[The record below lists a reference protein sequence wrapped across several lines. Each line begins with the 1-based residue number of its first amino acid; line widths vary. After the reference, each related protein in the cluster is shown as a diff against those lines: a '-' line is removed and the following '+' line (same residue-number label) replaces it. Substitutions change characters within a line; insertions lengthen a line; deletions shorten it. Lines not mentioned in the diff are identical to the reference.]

1 MAKRSWSVIA
11 AISSLAL
18 ALSACTGSSLP
29 SIPSGPVEGGPQPSA
44 DSSIAAELQP
54 FYTQAVE
61 WSTCAEPDILCADIE
76 VPADWSNPSG
86 ERLKLAI
93 AYRKADNETALGS
106 VIFNPGGPGSSG
118 VDWIKNSATQI
129 GTTNLRANFNLVGFD
144 PRGVGASEPKITC
157 LDAKNTDEFLYS
169 DSEFGIGTDRDIAA
183 TRASIKEFTD
193 ACLANTGP
201 NLQFVD
207 TASAAKDL
215 DVIRAVFGDKKIN
228 YLGFSYGTFLGT
240 MYAELFPKRVGS
252 MVLDGAID
260 PTVSEDAQ
268 NISQLV
274 GFDRALKN
282 YLTSCLESQ
291 DCPFSGSLQNAE
303 RQIQQLL
310 LSIEKKPLTTDS
322 ERDLTIWSAITGI
335 IMPLYGQSWWPTL
348 TEAFAEAKRGDGTIL
363 LALADTYND
372 RLEDGSYD
380 SNMLEAN
387 IAISCLDGR
396 QSADA
401 ESIAAQN
408 KLVLQTSSTFG
419 RYWQFGA
426 LTCEQWPFPVA
437 ARPSEFAAK
446 GSAPILVIGTTGD
459 PATPYEQAVALAN
472 EVLENAQLVTFNGE
486 GHTAYGLE
494 SKCINRTVD
503 NYFIKNVVPSEDP
516 DCS

>member
-1 MAKRSWSVIA
+1 VTRRSLALTA
-11 AISSLAL
+11 AISAL
-18 ALSACTGSSLP
+18 ALFLSACSTPTLP
-29 SIPSGPVEGGPQPSA
+29 PTPIQGGPQPSA
-44 DSSIAAELQP
+44 DSAIAADLQP
-54 FYTQAVE
+54 FYTQQVE
-61 WSTCAEPDILCADIE
+61 WTKCAEPEILCAKIQ
-76 VPADWSNPSG
+76 VPADWSEPG
-86 ERLKLAI
+86 GDRLKLAL
-93 AYRKADNETALGS
+93 AYRKANNASPLGS

-118 VDWIKNSATQI
+118 VDWIKKSATQI
-129 GTTNLRANFNLVGFD
+129 GTANLRANFNMVGFD
-144 PRGVGASEPKITC
+144 PRGVGSSEPKIIC

-169 DSEFGIGTDRDIAA
+169 DAEFGIGTVQDVSQ
-183 TRASIKEFTD
+183 TRASVKEFTD
-193 ACLANTGP
+193 ACLKNTGP

-207 TASAAKDL
+207 TVSAAKDL
-215 DVIRAVFGDKKIN
+215 DVIRAVFGEAKIK

-240 MYAELFPKRVGS
+240 MYAQLFPERVGA

-260 PTVSEDAQ
+260 PTVSEEEQ
-268 NISQLV
+268 NISQLM

-282 YLTSCLESQ
+282 YLGSCLENQ
-291 DCPFSGSLQNAE
+291 DCPFTGTLQSAE
-303 RQIQQLL
+303 KQVRQLL
-310 LSIEKKPLTTDS
+310 FQIEAEPLSTDS
-322 ERDLTIWSAITGI
+322 ERVLTIWSAITGI

-348 TEAFAEAKRGDGTIL
+348 TEAFADAKRGDGTIL

-372 RLEDGSYD
+372 RQDDGSYG

-401 ESIAAQN
+401 KSIAAQN
-408 KLVLQTSSTFG
+408 ASVLKTSSTLG

-437 ARPSEFAAK
+437 ERPIEF
-446 GSAPILVIGTTGD
+446 SANNSATILVIGTTGD

-472 EVLENAQLVTFNGE
+472 EVLQNAQLVTFNGE
-486 GHTAYGLE
+486 GHTAYGLD

-503 NYFIKNVVPSEDP
+503 DYLIKNVVPSEDP

>member
-1 MAKRSWSVIA
+1 MTKRGWSLIA
-11 AISSLAL
+11 AISSLVL
-18 ALSACTGSSLP
+18 VLSACTSS
-29 SIPSGPVEGGPQPSA
+29 SFPSGPIEGGPQPKA
-44 DSSIAAELQP
+44 DLAIPAELQS

-61 WSTCAEPDILCADIE
+61 WSACAEPDILCADIE
-76 VPADWSNPSG
+76 VPADWSNPGG

-93 AYRKADNETALGS
+93 AYRVADNQTPLGS

-118 VDWIKNSATQI
+118 VDWLKNSATQI
-129 GTTNLRANFNLVGFD
+129 GTSNRRANFNLVGFD

-169 DSEFGIGTDRDIAA
+169 GSEFGIGTERDIAA

-215 DVIRAVFGDKKIN
+215 DVIRAVFGDEKIN

-240 MYAELFPKRVGS
+240 MYAELFPERVGA

-260 PTVSEDAQ
+260 PTVTEAEQ

-303 RQIQQLL
+303 LQVQQLL
-310 LSIEKKPLTTDS
+310 LQIEKKSLTTDS

-372 RLEDGSYD
+372 RLEDGSYG

-401 ESIAAQN
+401 KSIAAQN

-437 ARPSEFAAK
+437 ERPIEFAAK

-459 PATPYEQAVALAN
+459 PATPYEQAVSLAN

-503 NYFIKNVVPSEDP
+503 NFFIKNVVPSEDP
-516 DCS
+516 NCS

>member
-1 MAKRSWSVIA
+1 MNNRRLRLTA
-11 AISSLAL
+11 AISAL
-18 ALSACTGSSLP
+18 VLVLSACSVPSLP
-29 SIPSGPVEGGPQPSA
+29 FSPVQPGPQPSA
-44 DSSIAAELQP
+44 DLSIAAELQD
-54 FYTQAVE
+54 FYTQQVD
-61 WSTCAEPDILCADIE
+61 WKKCAEPEILCANIQ
-76 VPADWSNPSG
+76 VPADWSNPAG
-86 ERLKLAI
+86 DRLKLAL
-93 AYRKADNETALGS
+93 AYRKADSEEPLGS

-118 VDWIKNSATQI
+118 VDWIKKSATQI
-129 GTTNLRANFNLVGFD
+129 GTADLRANFNMVGFD
-144 PRGVGASEPKITC
+144 PRGVGSSEPKIVC
-157 LDAKNTDEFLYS
+157 LDAKNTDEFLYA
-169 DSEFGIGTDRDIAA
+169 DAEFGIGSAEDVAQ
-183 TRASIKEFTD
+183 TRASVKEFTD
-193 ACLANTGP
+193 ACLKNTGP

-207 TASAAKDL
+207 TVSAAKDL
-215 DVIRAVFGDKKIN
+215 DVIRAVFGEQKIN

-240 MYAELFPKRVGS
+240 MYAQLFPERVGS

-260 PTVSEDAQ
+260 PTVSEAEQ

-282 YLTSCLESQ
+282 YLANCLESQ
-291 DCPFSGSLQNAE
+291 DCPFSGNLRNAE
-303 RQIQQLL
+303 QQVQKLL
-310 LSIEKKPLTTDS
+310 LQIEAAPLVTDS
-322 ERDLTIWSAITGI
+322 ERVLTIWSAITGI

-348 TEAFAEAKRGDGTIL
+348 SEAFGEAKLGDGTIL

-372 RLEDGSYD
+372 RLENGSYG

-401 ESIAAQN
+401 KSIASQN
-408 KLVLQTSSTFG
+408 AKVLRTSSTFG

-437 ARPSEFAAK
+437 ERPDEFRAK
-446 GSAPILVIGTTGD
+446 GSASILVIGTTGD

-486 GHTAYGLE
+486 GHTAYGLD

-503 NYFIKNVVPSEDP
+503 DYFIKNVVPSEDP

>member
-1 MAKRSWSVIA
+1 LAGKPVSLIA
-11 AISSLAL
+11 IVSSIAL
-18 ALSACTGSSLP
+18 ALSACAAP
-29 SIPSGPVEGGPQPSA
+29 SISTGPIKGGPQPSA
-44 DSSIAAELQP
+44 DPSIAAEFQA
-54 FYTQAVE
+54 FYSQQVS
-61 WSTCAEPDILCADIE
+61 WSNCAEPEILCADIE
-76 VPADWSNPSG
+76 VPANWSNPGG
-86 ERLKLAI
+86 ERLKLAL
-93 AYRKADNETALGS
+93 AYRKADNKTALGS

-118 VDWIKNSATQI
+118 VDWIKSSATQI
-129 GTTNLRANFNLVGFD
+129 GTANLRANFNMVGFD

-157 LDAKNTDEFLYS
+157 LDAKNTDEFLYA
-169 DSEFGIGTDRDIAA
+169 DSKYGIGSDRDVAE

-193 ACLANTGP
+193 ACLQKTGP

-207 TASAAKDL
+207 TVSAAKDL
-215 DVIRAVFGDKKIN
+215 DVIRAIFGEQKIK

-240 MYAELFPKRVGS
+240 MYAQLFPTRVGS

-260 PTVSEDAQ
+260 PTVSESEQ

-282 YLTSCLESQ
+282 YLVDCLETQ
-291 DCPFSGSLQNAE
+291 ECPFTGTLARAE
-303 RQIQQLL
+303 KQVQQLL
-310 LSIEKKPLTTDS
+310 LQIEKTPLQTDS
-322 ERDLTIWSAITGI
+322 NRQLTIGAAITGV
-335 IMPLYGQSWWPTL
+335 IMPLYGKSWWPTL
-348 TEAFAEAKRGDGTIL
+348 TEAFADAQRGDGTIL

-372 RLEDGSYD
+372 RLEDGNYG

-396 QSADA
+396 QPADE
-401 ESIAAQN
+401 ESIAQQN

-437 ARPSEFAAK
+437 ERPAEFSAK
-446 GSAPILVIGTTGD
+446 GAAPILVIGTTGD

-472 EVLENAQLVTFNGE
+472 EVLTNAQLITFNGE
-486 GHTAYGLE
+486 GHTAYGLD
-494 SKCINRTVD
+494 SKCINSTVD
-503 NYFIKNVVPSEDP
+503 DYFIKNVVPSEDP

>member
-1 MAKRSWSVIA
+1 MTKRRWSLIA
-11 AISSLAL
+11 AVSSLSL
-18 ALSACTGSSLP
+18 VLSACTSPSLTSAP
-29 SIPSGPVEGGPQPSA
+29 ITGGPQPSA
-44 DSSIAAELQP
+44 DSAIAAELRP

-61 WSTCAEPDILCADIE
+61 WSNCAEPDILCADIE

-86 ERLKLAI
+86 DRLKLAL
-93 AYRKADNETALGS
+93 AYRKADNENALGS

-118 VDWIKNSATQI
+118 VNWLKDSATQI
-129 GTTNLRANFNLVGFD
+129 GTTNLRTNFNLVGFD
-144 PRGVGASEPKITC
+144 PRGVGGSEPKIAC

-169 DSEFGIGTDRDIAA
+169 DSGFGIGTARDVAA
-183 TRASIKEFTD
+183 TRAAVKEFTN
-193 ACLANTGP
+193 ACLENTGP

-215 DVIRAVFGDKKIN
+215 DVIRAVFGDEKIN

-240 MYAELFPKRVGS
+240 MYAQLFPERVGS

-260 PTVSEDAQ
+260 PTVSEAEQ
-268 NISQLV
+268 NVSQLI

-282 YLTSCLESQ
+282 FLTSCLENQ

-303 RQIQQLL
+303 RQIQRLL
-310 LSIEKKPLTTDS
+310 LKIEKKPLSTDS
-322 ERDLTIWSAITGI
+322 DRELTIWAAITGI

-348 TEAFAEAKRGDGTIL
+348 SDAFADAMRGDGTVL

-372 RLEDGSYD
+372 RSDDGSYG

-401 ESIAAQN
+401 KSIAEQN
-408 KLVLQTSSTFG
+408 EIVLRTSSTFG

-437 ARPSEFAAK
+437 ERPSEFAAK
-446 GSAPILVIGTTGD
+446 NSAPILVIGTTGD

-472 EVLENAQLVTFNGE
+472 EVLENAQLVTLNGE

-516 DCS
+516 NCS

>member
-29 SIPSGPVEGGPQPSA
+29 SIPLGPVEGGPQPSA
-44 DSSIAAELQP
+44 DSAIPADLQP
-54 FYTQAVE
+54 FYTQAVQ

-86 ERLKLAI
+86 ERLKVAI

-144 PRGVGASEPKITC
+144 PRGVGDSEPKITC

-215 DVIRAVFGDKKIN
+215 DVIRAVFGDEKIN

-240 MYAELFPKRVGS
+240 MYAELFPIRVGS

-260 PTVSEDAQ
+260 PTVTEDAQ
-268 NISQLV
+268 NISQLI
-274 GFDRALKN
+274 GFDRALKT

-291 DCPFSGSLQNAE
+291 DCPFSGSLPNAE
-303 RQIQQLL
+303 KQIQQLL
-310 LSIEKKPLTTDS
+310 LQIEKKPLPTDS

-335 IMPLYGQSWWPTL
+335 IMPLYGQTWWPTL

-363 LALADTYND
+363 LALADTYNN
-372 RLEDGSYD
+372 RLEDGSYG

-387 IAISCLDGR
+387 ISISCMDGR
-396 QSADA
+396 QAADA
-401 ESIAAQN
+401 KSIAAQN

-426 LTCEQWPFPVA
+426 LTCEHWPFPVA

-472 EVLENAQLVTFNGE
+472 EVLENAQLVT
-486 GHTAYGLE
+486 
-494 SKCINRTVD
+494 
-503 NYFIKNVVPSEDP
+503 
-516 DCS
+516 

>member
-1 MAKRSWSVIA
+1 MDFKPLSLTAVIC
-11 AISSLAL
+11 SLVL
-18 ALSACTGSSLP
+18 VLSACSAP
-29 SIPSGPVEGGPQPSA
+29 SMPLGPIEGGPQPTVDPA
-44 DSSIAAELQP
+44 IAAELQP
-54 FYTQAVE
+54 FYTQAVA
-61 WSTCAEPDILCADIE
+61 WTKCAEPEILCADIE
-76 VPADWSNPSG
+76 VPADWSDPSG
-86 ERLKLAI
+86 ERLKLAV
-93 AYRKADNETALGS
+93 AYRKADNETPLGS

-118 VDWIKNSATQI
+118 VDWIKDSATQI

-169 DSEFGIGTDRDIAA
+169 GSEFGIGTERDIAA

-201 NLQFVD
+201 HLQFVD

-215 DVIRAVFGDKKIN
+215 DVIRAVFGDQKIN

-240 MYAELFPKRVGS
+240 MYAELFPQRVGA

-260 PTVSEDAQ
+260 PTVTEAEQ

-310 LSIEKKPLTTDS
+310 LAIERKPLTTDS

-335 IMPLYGQSWWPTL
+335 IMPLYGQNWWPTL
-348 TEAFAEAKRGDGTIL
+348 TEAFADAKRGDGTIL

-372 RLEDGSYD
+372 RLEDGSYG

-401 ESIAAQN
+401 KSIAAQN

-437 ARPSEFAAK
+437 GRPSEFAAK

-459 PATPYEQAVALAN
+459 PATPYEQAVSLAN

-486 GHTAYGLE
+486 GHTAYGLD
-494 SKCINRTVD
+494 SQCINRTVD

>member
-1 MAKRSWSVIA
+1 MDFKSLSLTA
-11 AISSLAL
+11 AICSLVL
-18 ALSACTGSSLP
+18 VLSACSAP
-29 SIPSGPVEGGPQPSA
+29 STPLGPIEGGPQPSA
-44 DSSIAAELQP
+44 DSAIAAELQP
-54 FYTQAVE
+54 FYTQAVA
-61 WSTCAEPDILCADIE
+61 WTKCAEPEILCADIE
-76 VPADWSNPSG
+76 VPADWSDPSG

-93 AYRKADNETALGS
+93 AFRKADNETALGS

-118 VDWIKNSATQI
+118 VDWIKDSATQI

-169 DSEFGIGTDRDIAA
+169 GSEFGIGSEKDIAA
-183 TRASIKEFTD
+183 TRAGIKEFTD

-215 DVIRAVFGDKKIN
+215 DVIRAVFGDQKIN

-240 MYAELFPKRVGS
+240 MYAELFPQRVGA

-260 PTVSEDAQ
+260 PTVTEAEQ

-303 RQIQQLL
+303 KQIQQLL
-310 LSIEKKPLTTDS
+310 LEIEKEPLSTDS
-322 ERDLTIWSAITGI
+322 ERDLSIWSAITGI
-335 IMPLYGQSWWPTL
+335 IMPLYGKNWWPTL
-348 TEAFAEAKRGDGTIL
+348 TEAFADAKRGDGTIL

-372 RLEDGSYD
+372 RLEDGSYG

-401 ESIAAQN
+401 KSIAAQN

-437 ARPSEFAAK
+437 ERPSEFAAK

-459 PATPYEQAVALAN
+459 PATPYEQAVSLAN

-494 SKCINRTVD
+494 SKCINQTVD
-503 NYFIKNVVPSEDP
+503 DYFIKNVVPSEDP
-516 DCS
+516 ECS